1 MRNHLRGRRQEMAS
15 WCASLKRR
23 DWPESLLTSS
33 ACGHTRIL
41 RGTGFWKKKTNPPH
55 PSGAAG
61 RGHSLAGREKAAW
74 GESSLMLSF
83 VSFMGHGC
91 LSLRKATCLLSPH
104 SLSPETYFLS
114 KTALLPK
121 QAATRDRVFKSHVA
135 AILIPSTTAVPTVQT
150 PPPRHLFPISA
161 PLVKAMEGCFGYCVG
176 PV

>member
-83 VSFMGHGC
+83 VSFMGHGA
-91 LSLRKATCLLSPH
+91 LSQPQESNLP
-104 SLSPETYFLS
+104 SLSSQFVS
-114 KTALLPK
+114 RDILP
-121 QAATRDRVFKSHVA
+121 QQDRLASQTGSNQGSSIQIARGGHSHTKYHSSA
-135 AILIPSTTAVPTVQT
+135 NRANTT
-150 PPPRHLFPISA
+150 S
-161 PLVKAMEGCFGYCVG
+161 
-176 PV
+176 